1 MDRIQAVRLFV
12 RVVDLGS
19 FSKAA
24 AELGIGQPAA
34 TKQVARLEAQL
45 GARLLHRTT
54 HGVTPTEIGTLYYEK
69 CRLIAHHVEEAESVA
84 ALLQSQLQGGLRI
97 STSVAFGRRA
107 LAPMVM
113 RFMKLNPQLHVDLS
127 CDDRYVN
134 LVEQGIDVAIRMGRL
149 ADSTLG
155 SRYLGLNPW
164 VVVASS
170 AYLQQHGR
178 PTSPQ
183 ELQGHQVLVYSSVQG
198 DARWQFTGPQGQA
211 VSMAVRGP
219 LRSNNL
225 STLLL
230 AAREGLGI
238 AALPRYVAEASIASG
253 AVCTVL
259 DGWALPAQEI
269 HAVYPSP
276 RMVPAKVTQFIE
288 WLRGQFGSTWWAR
301 GAQHPDTDH
310 PAGPVADPL
319 ADPVDGPLSNPLVGL
334 SADRSA
340 DHPAARAL
348 P

>member
-12 RVVDLGS
+12 RVVDMGS

-24 AELGIGQPAA
+24 AELGMGQPAA
-34 TKQVARLEAQL
+34 TKQVARLETQL

-54 HGVTPTEIGTLYYEK
+54 HGVTPTEIGALYYEK

-113 RFMKLNPQLHVDLS
+113 RFMKLNPQLQVDLS

-134 LVEQGIDVAIRMGRL
+134 LVEQGMDVAIRMGRL
-149 ADSTLG
+149 ADSSLG

-164 VVVASS
+164 VVVASP
-170 AYLQQHGR
+170 AYLNQRGHPGL
-178 PTSPQ
+178 PQ
-183 ELQGHQVLVYSSVQG
+183 DLQDHQALVYSSVQG
-198 DARWQFTGPQGQA
+198 DARWQFTGPQGQT
-211 VSMAVRGP
+211 VSMAMRGP

-238 AALPRYVAEASIASG
+238 AALPRYVAEESIASG
-253 AVCTVL
+253 TVQPLL

-288 WLRGQFGSTWWAR
+288 WLRGQFGPTWWAPAVR
-301 GAQHPDTDH
+301 EKEADMPPD
-310 PAGPVADPL
+310 GRL
-319 ADPVDGPLSNPLVGL
+319 A
-334 SADRSA
+334 
-340 DHPAARAL
+340 
-348 P
+348 